1 MMKIGSMLGGKHIA
15 EADVALF
22 ATRDMAL
29 WRQPWMRL
37 HVARCPG
44 CRGRVAAYRADREV
58 IRQMAA
64 GMPAGIHWD
73 RLAAEMAANIR
84 VGLAAGECVAPRGQ
98 KRTLPTGWRVAAAM
112 AGFTVLLV
120 SAWWLNMPASESAS
134 LGRAV
139 KKIAQLR
146 PWQGAGI
153 LALEDRGPLVE
164 VSAAG
169 IQLRENGGAMGV
181 SQGLA
186 RPVSVTLNVQGSARA
201 RYIDSETGQV
211 TITGVYAQ

>member
-1 MMKIGSMLGGKHIA
+1 MRIGFMLGAKHIA
-15 EADVALF
+15 EADLALF

-29 WRQPWMRL
+29 WRQPWIRL
-37 HVARCPG
+37 HMAQCSG
-44 CRGRVAAYRADREV
+44 CRRRVAAYRADREA
-58 IRQMAA
+58 IRQIAA
-64 GMPAGIHWD
+64 GMPAGVHWD

-84 VGLAAGECVAPRGQ
+84 VGLAAGECVAPRSQ

-120 SAWWLNMPASESAS
+120 SAWWVNMPASQSAS

-139 KKIAQLR
+139 KKIAQIR
-146 PWQGAGI
+146 PWQGGGI
-153 LALEDRGPLVE
+153 RGLEDQGPLVE

-181 SQGLA
+181 SQGVA
-186 RPVSVTLNVQGSARA
+186 RPVSVTLSVQGSARA
-201 RYIDSETGQV
+201 HYVDSE
-211 TITGVYAQ
+211 

>member
-1 MMKIGSMLGGKHIA
+1 
-15 EADVALF
+15 
-22 ATRDMAL
+22 
-29 WRQPWMRL
+29 
-37 HVARCPG
+37 
-44 CRGRVAAYRADREV
+44 
-58 IRQMAA
+58 
-64 GMPAGIHWD
+64 
-73 RLAAEMAANIR
+73 
-84 VGLAAGECVAPRGQ
+84 
-98 KRTLPTGWRVAAAM
+98 M

-134 LGRAV
+134 LGRV
-139 KKIAQLR
+139 GKKIAQIR
-146 PWQGAGI
+146 PWRGSGI

-181 SQGLA
+181 SQGVA